1 MQPEG
6 RDPKNASRGPL
17 GPSYRMLS
25 EGHVPEGLT
34 HNETHFMIGETH
46 FMISRGFRIYFNS
59 LVHQQQL
66 RSNIS
71 VLN

>member
-1 MQPEG
+1 
-6 RDPKNASRGPL
+6 
-17 GPSYRMLS
+17 MLS

-34 HNETHFMIGETH
+34 HNETHFMIELFFKMSLNYH
-46 FMISRGFRIYFNS
+46 DSNKRKRGFRINFNS